1 MSPQVTEAKLL
12 ASCGGAPM
20 EAWVDRGSSQGW
32 GHWQYLA
39 GKVPLVINPLE
50 VYL

>member
-12 ASCGGAPM
+12 ASGGGSPV
-20 EAWVDRGSSQGW
+20 EAWVGRGSSQGW

-39 GKVPLVINPLE
+39 GKGPLVINPLE

>member
-12 ASCGGAPM
+12 ASGGGSPV
-20 EAWVDRGSSQGW
+20 EAWVGRGSSQGW

-50 VYL
+50 VNL